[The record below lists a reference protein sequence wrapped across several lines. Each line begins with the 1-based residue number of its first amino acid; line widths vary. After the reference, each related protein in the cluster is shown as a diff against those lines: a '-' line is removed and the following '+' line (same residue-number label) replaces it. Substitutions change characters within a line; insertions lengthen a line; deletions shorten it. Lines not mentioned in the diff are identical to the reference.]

1 MTVAKLII
9 EVRKVRARSHDKRRS
24 RGAAY
29 RPCYLHGLLNIL
41 FHELLDSLRCLKAT
55 GETLNQ

>member
-24 RGAAY
+24 REAAY
-29 RPCYLHGLLNIL
+29 RPCY
-41 FHELLDSLRCLKAT
+41 CTAY
-55 GETLNQ
+55 

>member
-1 MTVAKLII
+1 ML
-9 EVRKVRARSHDKRRS
+9 
-24 RGAAY
+24 
-29 RPCYLHGLLNIL
+29 LHGLLNIL